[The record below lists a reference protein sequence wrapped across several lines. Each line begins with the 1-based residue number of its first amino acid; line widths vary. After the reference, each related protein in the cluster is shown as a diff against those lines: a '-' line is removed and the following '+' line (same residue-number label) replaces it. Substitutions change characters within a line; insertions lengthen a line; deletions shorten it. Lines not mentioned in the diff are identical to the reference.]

1 LESISTQN
9 DRCDTT
15 FASSLLKALRYA
27 LTQLDFHFPRS
38 SKPANTVEVSRT
50 SSLLGDISPSATRA
64 DQMPIVELHNN
75 DLADPWSAENK
86 LHPKQS
92 ITTGFLFYK
101 LMDRLS
107 STSSFDSS
115 AFPHR
120 PKPGIHHDRHNKV
133 GRDSKTS
140 KSYRRAFR
148 QSGKW

>member
-1 LESISTQN
+1 MHSLNLRLPFPQVFKASQYSSGVSYK
-9 DRCDTT
+9 
-15 FASSLLKALRYA
+15 FA
-27 LTQLDFHFPRS
+27 T
-38 SKPANTVEVSRT
+38 
-50 SSLLGDISPSATRA
+50 GDISPSATRA
-64 DQMPIVELHNN
+64 DQMPIVELHHN

-92 ITTGFLFYK
+92 TTTGFLFYK

-133 GRDSKTS
+133 GRDSKPASPTEGHFGRVGSGSQDATS
-140 KSYRRAFR
+140 KAY
-148 QSGKW
+148 GII

>member
-1 LESISTQN
+1 MYSLNLRLPFPQVFEASQYSSGVSYK
-9 DRCDTT
+9 
-15 FASSLLKALRYA
+15 FA
-27 LTQLDFHFPRS
+27 T
-38 SKPANTVEVSRT
+38 
-50 SSLLGDISPSATRA
+50 GDISPSATRA
-64 DQMPIVELHNN
+64 DQMPIVELHHN
-75 DLADPWSAENK
+75 DLADPWSAEDK

-92 ITTGFLFYK
+92 TTTGFLFYK

-107 STSSFDSS
+107 STSFFDSS